1 MHMAQ
6 KYTMYKNTKE
16 KKGKEILAQL
26 KHTHVDKQSAY
37 HMVSLRFRRFALA
50 VQVSINRTGGA

>member
-1 MHMAQ
+1 MAQ

-16 KKGKEILAQL
+16 KKGKKILAHS

-50 VQVSINRTGGA
+50 VQVSGNGIGGA